1 MKTFDV
7 SIIIP
12 TYNRTSSIL
21 LLLNSLKSQ
30 LTKNVELIVVEQGT
44 NNYLKIS
51 KHFSDIESKI
61 TYLFLKKPSL
71 TRARNMGINASKGK
85 IVIFLDDDVIVK
97 DNLVSNHLK
106 NYTNEQIGGVVG
118 RVTTKDQ
125 NIETKNYNVGK
136 INILGSFSDGYSSD
150 IMQEVDTVIGC
161 NHSWRKDVLTKVGGF
176 DEKFTGNAIREDSD
190 ISLRIKKQ
198 NYIIMFDPM
207 CEVIHERAKTGG
219 SRKSE
224 NRVKWYFDFFS
235 NETYFFLKHRPKILF
250 PIMILIKYEW
260 FVRSFFGIKRGV
272 SFKSSFVTPF
282 AGILDGINK
291 YKKL

>member
-1 MKTFDV
+1 MRTLDA

-12 TYNRTSSIL
+12 TYNRTSSIGV
-21 LLLNSLKSQ
+21 LLNSLKKQ
-30 LTKNVELIVVEQGT
+30 LTKNVELIVVEQGSD
-44 NNYLKIS
+44 NYLRIS
-51 KHFSDIESKI
+51 SHFSEIEAKV

-85 IVIFLDDDVIVK
+85 IVIFLDDDVIANE
-97 DNLVSNHLK
+97 NLVSNHLK
-106 NYTNEQIGGVVG
+106 NYKNEQIGGVVG
-118 RVTTKDQ
+118 RVITKNQ
-125 NIETKNYNVGK
+125 KIEVKNYNVGK
-136 INILGSFSDGYSSD
+136 INILGSFSDGYSSN

-161 NHSWRKDVLTKVGGF
+161 NHSWRKDVLIKVGGF

-198 NYIIMFDPM
+198 NYIIMFDPS
-207 CEVIHERAKTGG
+207 CEVIHERAETGG
-219 SRKSE
+219 SRKNE

-250 PIMILIKYEW
+250 PIMIIIKFKW
-260 FVRSFFGIKRGV
+260 FIRSFFGIKRGV
-272 SFKSSFVTPF
+272 SFKLSLITPF
-282 AGILDGINK
+282 TGILDGIYK